1 MNKYEQFIH
10 QEIQP
15 LLSPNESVESL
26 GFIYS
31 FMGGGYFF
39 AVATNHQ
46 LLLIE
51 TEMGFSSLKTINKNL
66 IQIPYGQIEVIKTGG
81 FFNQKTIMLRLKTGK
96 KMRFRLNTFANLV
109 PGQKQFIKNLLNL
122 HQLAPPELTN
132 TQQEKT
138 ARGLLSAQYTNSK
151 RDPSIID
158 NKDKAHEFVQ
168 KFAQSMKFAAYISI
182 FEILWEAYNFYRI
195 GYDVRRGFVIALGAL
210 GTLML
215 WQFAQD
221 LQAEKKRALYGLLA
235 VGLFTLSRW
244 ILASANFEL
253 NIFMVIT
260 VCAYLLLVSMI
271 NAFVRNKVLT

>member
-31 FMGGGYFF
+31 KSLLGMILFGIISFMGDGYFF
-39 AVATNHQ
+39 AVATKHQ

-109 PGQKQFIKNLLNL
+109 SGQKQFIKNLLNL
-122 HQLAPPELTN
+122 HQLS
-132 TQQEKT
+132 QEQT
-138 ARGLLSAQYTNSK
+138 
-151 RDPSIID
+151 
-158 NKDKAHEFVQ
+158 
-168 KFAQSMKFAAYISI
+168 
-182 FEILWEAYNFYRI
+182 
-195 GYDVRRGFVIALGAL
+195 
-210 GTLML
+210 
-215 WQFAQD
+215 
-221 LQAEKKRALYGLLA
+221 
-235 VGLFTLSRW
+235 
-244 ILASANFEL
+244 
-253 NIFMVIT
+253 
-260 VCAYLLLVSMI
+260 
-271 NAFVRNKVLT
+271 